1 MTASSPQPRRASTGR
16 RTRWPHSGSRPP
28 IAGVGGSLLAINVAY
43 VSPDTF
49 PIQLSLYLLVGA
61 VVGFFGSIWGAV
73 LGALL
78 IQFLPDIVAPVPHDR
93 RQAGGP
99 DDVLLRRRAVVLMLL
114 LPLVLRVAALLT
126 NRGYSRAQ

>member
-1 MTASSPQPRRASTGR
+1 MRDSELAAAASGVNRSTYKVAAFGV
-16 RTRWPHSGSRPP
+16 SAAF
-28 IAGVGGSLLAINVAY
+28 AGVGGALLAINVAY

-78 IQFLPDIVAPVPHDR
+78 IQFLPDIVGAGPAR
-93 RQAGGP
+93 RHEAGRP
-99 DDVLLRRRAVVLMLL
+99 DDVLLRRRA
-114 LPLVLRVAALLT
+114 R
-126 NRGYSRAQ
+126 RR